1 MLCDTEFDDVYNA
14 GMTVMRGN
22 NKAERSMSAPPASHI
37 QEINA
42 VLPSSSI
49 PFVLGNGSDS
59 SEENNFHR
67 VSSAPIAV
75 KIAPV
80 TVEHLKWDANVFGG
94 NEFPMR
100 MNCLLDN
107 GAHLVLIRPET
118 VADLALPIRK
128 LNEPIC
134 VTLALQGKKT
144 ITELFDYVHLQLSSV
159 NNEWSSK
166 TVCALIAPRLCS
178 NILLGLPFLA
188 HNNIVIDHTARTA
201 IDKELGFDLMND
213 NDRMPRKSTKK
224 MVPPK
229 IRVKQILENHKAMIN
244 ELKTEITERRQRLDK
259 DNACNAK
266 PVNAITII
274 KNMIERLISSTN
286 WRKL

>member
-1 MLCDTEFDDVYNA
+1 V
-14 GMTVMRGN
+14 
-22 NKAERSMSAPPASHI
+22 
-37 QEINA
+37 
-42 VLPSSSI
+42 
-49 PFVLGNGSDS
+49 
-59 SEENNFHR
+59 
-67 VSSAPIAV
+67 PIAV
-75 KIAPV
+75 EIAPV

-94 NEFPMR
+94 NKFPMR
-100 MNCLLDN
+100 VNCLLDN

-128 LNEPIC
+128 LNKPIC
-134 VTLALQGKKT
+134 VTLALQGENT
-144 ITELFDYVHLQLSSV
+144 ITKLFDYVHLQLSSM

-166 TVCALIAPRLCS
+166 TVCALIAPGLCS
-178 NILLGLPFLA
+178 NILLGLPFLV

-201 IDKELGFDLMND
+201 IDKESGFDLMND

-229 IRVKQILENHKAMIN
+229 IRVKQILENRKAMIN
-244 ELKTEITERRQRLDK
+244 ELKTEITERHQQLDK

-274 KNMIERLISSTN
+274 KNTIERLISSTN